1 MAIDLHTPTYAA
13 SSSTSHYTVSTMEM
27 DSGAP
32 AYSAQPAID
41 ERVLERTHSHYS
53 SAPTGI
59 FMHGNEHIRLKL
71 KGQLDGAVA
80 PSYDQHGVVRG
91 DIEISCPD
99 GVETV
104 HVKLEGHLDMA
115 LGGIGRPA
123 STRFFS
129 LKRRLWTLPE
139 SRFFASPACPRRH
152 AFDVKLPTT
161 YRGRNLKEYP
171 LPPSC
176 TLPLPDS
183 GGSTCEV
190 RCRYTLTI
198 SVEKTPHFVLLKRKK
213 ILSVDFNYN
222 PQMLPSQPVVPPH
235 LTFSQTAE
243 TMPDA
248 WHEITQTMQARYNS
262 GIKPIQCH
270 LYVPSTGVFGTSSP
284 IPFHIKLSGPSASL
298 RSLCVPNTSTST
310 PRALV
315 RVRLIRH
322 IRANSYGHQVHKA
335 LVIGEGELFALPP
348 IGTDEILQWDGTVR
362 CEDAVNVGGLAIDDL
377 LSIKDFI
384 VFNVCP
390 PTLSSSPLVDMDQG
404 KNKSLI
410 HHESQITE

>member
-176 TLPLPDS
+176 TLPFPDS
-183 GGSTCEV
+183 GGN
-190 RCRYTLTI
+190 
-198 SVEKTPHFVLLKRKK
+198 
-213 ILSVDFNYN
+213 FNYN

-235 LTFSQTAE
+235 MTFSQTAE

-335 LVIGEGELFALPP
+335 LVIGEGELFALPL
-348 IGTDEILQWDGTVR
+348 IGTDEVLQWDGTVQ
-362 CEDAVNVGGLAIDDL
+362 CGDDVNVGGLAIDDL
-377 LSIKDFI
+377 LSIKPSLAI
-384 VFNVCP
+384 HV
-390 PTLSSSPLVDMDQG
+390 SSQG
-404 KNKSLI
+404 EDKFLI
-410 HHESQITE
+410 RHELHVAE